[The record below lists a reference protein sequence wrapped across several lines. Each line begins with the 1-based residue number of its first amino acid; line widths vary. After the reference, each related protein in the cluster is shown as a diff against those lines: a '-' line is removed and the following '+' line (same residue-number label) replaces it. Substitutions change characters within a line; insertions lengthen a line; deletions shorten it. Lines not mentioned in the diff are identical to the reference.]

1 MYIITIPSR
10 TSRREFSVMGWS
22 GSSGGLPSK
31 RPSFPWLP
39 STAMGPPDRRGEVL
53 SKAFWHLCFCL
64 HPSEAKAL
72 LCLCNTA
79 LLPSPWDSLDTQ
91 THHPHP
97 TACIRLP
104 CQICSNRP
112 RPCQSHLLKPCMC
125 FRGCLAQP
133 TAMGLLLHTSSFS
146 WPVFRANVATAAF
159 ELPPCNVSLP
169 LQGPG
174 QHLLTQRVTA
184 SPVSCS

>member
-1 MYIITIPSR
+1 M
-10 TSRREFSVMGWS
+10 MGWS